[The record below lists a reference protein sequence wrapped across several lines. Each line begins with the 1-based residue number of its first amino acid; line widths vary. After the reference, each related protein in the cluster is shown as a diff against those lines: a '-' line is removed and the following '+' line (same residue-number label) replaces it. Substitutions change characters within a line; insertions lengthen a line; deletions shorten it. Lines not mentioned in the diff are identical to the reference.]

1 MIMTEIANVYGG
13 ALYDLARDEN
23 LAKELLDQLNTLDQ
37 AFAQEPAF
45 LRLLSS
51 VAVAKAERCQII
63 EDSFRN
69 NFHPYVL
76 NFMKILTE
84 KGYIRHFPECCKVYK
99 DRYNADNGIL
109 PVTAVTAVPLSDA
122 LREKLAAKLTAITGK
137 TIDLEC
143 RVDPECL
150 GGVRLDYD
158 GKRLD
163 DTVSHRLDAIRGLL
177 KNTVL

>member
-1 MIMTEIANVYGG
+1 MTEIANVYGG
-13 ALYDLARDEN
+13 ALYDLAKDEN
-23 LAKELLDQLNTLDQ
+23 LTEQLLAELKNLDE
-37 AFAQEPAF
+37 AFVQEPGF
-45 LRLLSS
+45 IGLLSS
-51 VAVAKAERCQII
+51 ASLPKPQRVQVI
-63 EDSFRN
+63 EDSFRSKI
-69 NFHPYVL
+69 HPYVL

-84 KGYIRHFPECCKVYK
+84 KGYIRHFSGCCKVFRQ
-99 DRYNADNGIL
+99 RYNTDNGIL

-122 LREKLAAKLTAITGK
+122 LRQKLADKLTAITGK
-137 TIDLEC
+137 TIDLVC

-163 DTVSHRLDAIRGLL
+163 DTVSHRLDAVRGVL

>member
-1 MIMTEIANVYGG
+1 MTEIANVYGG
-13 ALYDLARDEN
+13 SLYELARDES
-23 LAKELLDQLNTLDQ
+23 LSKQLLDELAVLGE

-51 VAVAKAERCQII
+51 ASLAKSERCQII
-63 EDSFRN
+63 EDSFRS

-76 NFMKILTE
+76 NFLKILTE
-84 KGYIRHFPECCKVYK
+84 KGYIRHFSGCCKVYRQ
-99 DRYNADNGIL
+99 RYNNDNGIL

-122 LREKLAAKLTAITGK
+122 LRQKLTDKIATVTGK
-137 TIDLEC
+137 RVELTC
-143 RVDPECL
+143 KVDPDCL

-163 DTVSHRLDAIRGLL
+163 DTVSHRLDSVRGLL

>member
-1 MIMTEIANVYGG
+1 MTEIANVYGG
-13 ALYDLARDEN
+13 ALYDLAKDEN
-23 LAKELLDQLNTLDQ
+23 LTEQIRAELTALDE
-37 AFAQEPAF
+37 AFAQEPGF
-45 LRLLSS
+45 IGLLSS
-51 VAVAKAERCQII
+51 ASLPKPERVQVV
-63 EDSFRN
+63 EDSFRSKI
-69 NFHPYVL
+69 HPYVL

-84 KGYIRHFPECCKVYK
+84 KGYIRHFSGCCKVFRE
-99 DRYNADNGIL
+99 RYNNDNGIL

-122 LREKLAAKLTAITGK
+122 LRQKLADKLTAITGK
-137 TIDLEC
+137 TIDLSC

-163 DTVSHRLDAIRGLL
+163 DTVSHRLDAVRGVL

>member
-1 MIMTEIANVYGG
+1 MTEIANVYGG
-13 ALYDLARDEN
+13 ALYDLAKDEN
-23 LAKELLDQLNTLDQ
+23 LTEKIGDQLTTLDQ

-45 LRLLSS
+45 IGLLSS
-51 VAVAKAERCQII
+51 ASLTKPERVQVI
-63 EDSFRN
+63 EDSFRS

-84 KGYIRHFPECCKVYK
+84 KGYIRHFSGCCKVYR
-99 DRYNADNGIL
+99 DRYNTDKGIL
-109 PVTAVTAVPLSDA
+109 PVTAVTAVPLSDV
-122 LREKLAAKLTAITGK
+122 LREKLADKLSTITGK
-137 TIDLEC
+137 QIELTC
-143 RVDPECL
+143 KVDPDCL

-163 DTVSHRLDAIRGLL
+163 DTVSHRLDSVRGLL